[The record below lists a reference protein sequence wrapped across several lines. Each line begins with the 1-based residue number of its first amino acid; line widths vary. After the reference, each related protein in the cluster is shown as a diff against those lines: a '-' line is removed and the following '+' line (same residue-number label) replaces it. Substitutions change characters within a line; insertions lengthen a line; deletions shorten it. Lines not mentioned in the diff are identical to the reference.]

1 MKMLFLTCVA
11 ALFCCAGCWFMRE
24 PENDPIETYDL
35 AVPQVRPVACAF
47 TRVRNL
53 APGGMKMLFRE
64 ADGRIVED
72 VSKCWVQTPETMLL
86 RYLQSSFVPAAKP
99 LVELTLLRFELDRG
113 RALAVLTCDCTVV
126 RDGKLAS
133 AAKRYEF
140 TAPLSTGASNAAAA
154 MSVCAGQLAETISKT
169 LQEK

>member
-1 MKMLFLTCVA
+1 MKMIFLACVA
-11 ALFCCAGCWFMRE
+11 ALFCCGGCWFMCE
-24 PENDPIETYDL
+24 PGNDPIETYDL
-35 AVPQVRPVACAF
+35 AVPQVRPGACAF
-47 TRVRNL
+47 ARVRNL

-86 RYLQSSFVPAAKP
+86 RYLQSTFAPADKP

-113 RALAVLTCDCTVV
+113 RALAVLTCDLAVA
-126 RDGKLAS
+126 RDGGRGS

-140 TAPLSTGASNAAAA
+140 TAPLSTGAASAASA
-154 MSVCAGQLAETISKT
+154 MSACAAKLAETISQII
-169 LQEK
+169 QEK